1 MKWTDKDGLD
11 YEIEYMTDL
20 HLSNTLNFISR
31 LMAHH
36 SNYIPP
42 PIYNYLLKEYERR
55 LDEQ

>member
-20 HLSNTLNFISR
+20 HLSNALNFISR

-36 SNYIPP
+36 SNYMPP
-42 PIYNYLLKEYERR
+42 PIYNCLLKEYERR
-55 LDEQ
+55 ANE